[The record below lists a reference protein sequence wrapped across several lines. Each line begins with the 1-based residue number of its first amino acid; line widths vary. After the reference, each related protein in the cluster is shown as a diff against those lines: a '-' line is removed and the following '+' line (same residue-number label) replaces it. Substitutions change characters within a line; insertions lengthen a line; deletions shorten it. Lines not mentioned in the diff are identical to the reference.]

1 MQCSLSRRTTL
12 RHCKLGLDRRS
23 LRCKD
28 LRGIQGSSPVFC
40 CLLYFT
46 LVTNLSLQTS
56 RIRFDAAA
64 PHSTTSAAPQAF
76 PSLHVVIVIIPETR
90 CRADRLLD
98 NKQRQFVIVSESVRA
113 CQTHTSPPPL
123 SLLACKN
130 SYRSNSSQGSG
141 LHKRLQ
147 GKQAGRWHYSLR
159 SSHRTMCRELFTHRQ
174 RVA

>member
-1 MQCSLSRRTTL
+1 MMQCSLSRRTTL

-113 CQTHTSPPPL
+113 CQTHTSPPPPI
-123 SLLACKN
+123 SL
-130 SYRSNSSQGSG
+130 G
-141 LHKRLQ
+141 LQEFLQ
-147 GKQAGRWHYSLR
+147 KQFVPGFWPPQAVAGQAGRQMAL
-159 SSHRTMCRELFTHRQ
+159 
-174 RVA
+174 